1 MPPAPS
7 LSLPLTA
14 SVHKT
19 DTDPPKAVKL
29 RCFLYDTVYCLRKNQ
44 RGFRIAEH
52 QPPRAQSS
60 ESSAFTFDNGNSDDL
75 KAKDIEKRSG
85 NINLERKP
93 KGMDSKIRSIGG
105 EKSWSSWI
113 YSGFFMADLA
123 DPFLGMAMQDGTEV
137 QFKSMTLQKYVSAEN
152 GGGMDVTVSRDV
164 ASSWESFKEESP
176 ENSLSKGAI
185 NGAIN

>member
-1 MPPAPS
+1 
-7 LSLPLTA
+7 
-14 SVHKT
+14 
-19 DTDPPKAVKL
+19 
-29 RCFLYDTVYCLRKNQ
+29 
-44 RGFRIAEH
+44 
-52 QPPRAQSS
+52 
-60 ESSAFTFDNGNSDDL
+60 
-75 KAKDIEKRSG
+75 
-85 NINLERKP
+85 
-93 KGMDSKIRSIGG
+93 
-105 EKSWSSWI
+105 
-113 YSGFFMADLA
+113 MADLA